1 MRRKR
6 KIKILATL
14 GPSSNT
20 PETIEQLFR
29 AGADIFRI
37 NMSHTSHAGMREL
50 VKIIRGV
57 EAKCDRP
64 VGILADLQ
72 GSKLRLGKFEG
83 GSVELERGQAFT
95 LESDAAPGDRE
106 RVELP
111 HPEILAALET
121 GHAILLDD
129 GRVRLRVSE
138 VSEGRAATQVV
149 QGKKLSDRKGV
160 RSEERRVGKE
170 G

>member
-37 NMSHTSHAGMREL
+37 NMSHTSHAAMRGL

-64 VGILADLQ
+64 IGILADLQ
-72 GSKLRLGKFEG
+72 GPKLRLGNFEH
-83 GSVELERGQAFT
+83 GSVELARGQTFT
-95 LESDAAPGDRE
+95 LDSDAAPVPPSVPAITTAPARAFAT
-106 RVELP
+106 P
-111 HPEILAALET
+111 AAIVPTPTSLT
-121 GHAILLDD
+121 SFTLT
-129 GRVRLRVSE
+129 
-138 VSEGRAATQVV
+138 RACGFTH
-149 QGKKLSDRKGV
+149 V
-160 RSEERRVGKE
+160 RS
-170 G
+170 